1 MVGELK
7 PTVSA
12 QRTNSNGHGTE
23 LPPVHFLSHGTT
35 MLLGEDSR
43 VRDYWRKIG
52 QDALDHGVKGVVIMG
67 AHWWVDGGD
76 KIKIAMNPNPGVMP
90 VANVLP
96 KLWNEY
102 KPNTDLETGQR
113 CIDMLQGAGFK
124 VEQDTERMWMI
135 DVLPLLVAM
144 FPDSCPPTTIVSLN
158 SRFDPFQHARMG
170 AVLRPLR
177 AEGYLFIGSGG
188 GVHNLYRTE
197 WKYMLKYK
205 DNFAMEKPPDYENI
219 EFCTA
224 LEDVIVKNGGGPGL
238 RRGLAR
244 LMKHPYFRDAHGSDE
259 HYIPA
264 LFVAGAIGDL
274 EDVGAR
280 GVLGA
285 ECWELRNQGETQ
297 FTVGEWP
304 KGVTYPGWSKMPAV
318 QT

>member
-1 MVGELK
+1 
-7 PTVSA
+7 
-12 QRTNSNGHGTE
+12 
-23 LPPVHFLSHGTT
+23 
-35 MLLGEDSR
+35 
-43 VRDYWRKIG
+43 
-52 QDALDHGVKGVVIMG
+52 
-67 AHWWVDGGD
+67 
-76 KIKIAMNPNPGVMP
+76 MNPNPDVMP
-90 VANVLP
+90 VANILP
-96 KLWNEY
+96 ELWSKY

-113 CIDMLQGAGFK
+113 CLEMLQDAGFE
-124 VEQDTERMWMI
+124 VEEDDKQGWMI
-135 DVLPLLVAM
+135 DVLPVMVAM
-144 FPDSCPPTTIVSLN
+144 FPDGCPPTTVISLN

-205 DNFAMEKPPDYENI
+205 DNFAMEKPPDYENM
-219 EFCTA
+219 EFRTA

-264 LFVAGAIGDL
+264 LFVAGAIGEP
-274 EDVGAR
+274 EDVGAP

-285 ECWELRNQGETQ
+285 ECWELVSRLPLLPFSDPFGSHAHPSSSTDSLKAKSRRDAVHNWKMAKRGHLFRLGEGDGSKGVKPQFGSLQQSAIRHGNKIETQ
-297 FTVGEWP
+297 SLSLGR
-304 KGVTYPGWSKMPAV
+304 SRA
-318 QT
+318 